1 MYPSVH
7 SLKKRSNLIT
17 GVFGWNTVNALT
29 FKVTTVRLPEETLEA
44 LEDLTNKLQRERSD
58 VMREAMKIGIGE
70 MTLRLALEL
79 YTNGKI
85 SFGRMS
91 ELTGLGYRELTIS
104 LKRRNIT
111 LRYGEERLNEEAK
124 QPEG

>member
-1 MYPSVH
+1 M
-7 SLKKRSNLIT
+7 
-17 GVFGWNTVNALT
+17 NALT

-44 LEDLTNKLQRERSD
+44 LEDLTNRLQRERSD
-58 VMREAMKIGIGE
+58 IMREAMKIGIGE

-111 LRYGEERLNEEAK
+111 LRYGEDRLNEEAE
-124 QPEG
+124 QPGG

>member
-1 MYPSVH
+1 
-7 SLKKRSNLIT
+7 
-17 GVFGWNTVNALT
+17 VNALT

-58 VMREAMKIGIGE
+58 VIREAMKIGIGE

-79 YTNGKI
+79 YIKGKI

-91 ELTGLGYRELTIS
+91 ELTGLGYRELSLS

-111 LRYGEERLNEEAK
+111 LRYGEERLNEEVE
-124 QPEG
+124 QPGG

>member
-1 MYPSVH
+1 M
-7 SLKKRSNLIT
+7 
-17 GVFGWNTVNALT
+17 NALT

-58 VMREAMKIGIGE
+58 VIREAMKIGIGE
-70 MTLRLALEL
+70 MKLRLALEL

-91 ELTGLGYRELTIS
+91 ELTGKGYRELSLS

-111 LRYGEERLNEEAK
+111 LRYGEERLNEEVD
-124 QPEG
+124 QPGG